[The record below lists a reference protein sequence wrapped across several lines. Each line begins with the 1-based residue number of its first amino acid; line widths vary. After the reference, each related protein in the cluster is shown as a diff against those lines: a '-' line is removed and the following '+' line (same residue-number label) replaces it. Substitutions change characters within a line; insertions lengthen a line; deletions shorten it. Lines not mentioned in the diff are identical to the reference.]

1 MEALFAWLS
10 IPETIMQHD
19 GGLLGQALV
28 QDNHIALLMPG
39 AGSVRTVEIFSYRRT
54 FLLPYWRI
62 EPLSSSAA

>member
-1 MEALFAWLS
+1 
-10 IPETIMQHD
+10 MQHD

-54 FLLPYWRI
+54 FLLPY
-62 EPLSSSAA
+62 